1 MHRSKSQITLFSGY
15 HPAHTQ
21 KASEGSSTFLDVSL
35 SPPTQSRVRLF
46 KCQGK
51 VWLVAWKMMR
61 KYNRWI
67 WRCRRCCKAKICARI
82 CIKSRAS
89 QWMSRRLSS
98 SSSKARRSSLKTKW
112 VRQWRRSCSNNTE
125 RGAFM
130 LRRRT
135 RAPLPRADITKED
148 SSHPHLSKCKAEHE
162 KA

>member
-1 MHRSKSQITLFSGY
+1 MHRSKSQIALFSGY
-15 HPAHTQ
+15 HPAHTR

-35 SPPTQSRVRLF
+35 SPPTQPSRVRLF

-61 KYNRWI
+61 KCNRWI

-98 SSSKARRSSLKTKW
+98 ASSKARRSSLKTSECANEGVVVLTIQKE
-112 VRQWRRSCSNNTE
+112 VRSCLEEEQGWMRVGFVLCVAWKTGSFPPTS
-125 RGAFM
+125 
-130 LRRRT
+130 
-135 RAPLPRADITKED
+135 P
-148 SSHPHLSKCKAEHE
+148 
-162 KA
+162 